1 MLDAPLMAVLVK
13 RLRNKLGPIVGAY
26 YGGFNPIRA
35 NLGREIVVKTPF
47 PRSFMQ
53 MIFPTLSGAF
63 PIINV

>member
-1 MLDAPLMAVLVK
+1 MAHEDPH
-13 RLRNKLGPIVGAY
+13 LRMPGRAQRAEFG
-26 YGGFNPIRA
+26 PIRA